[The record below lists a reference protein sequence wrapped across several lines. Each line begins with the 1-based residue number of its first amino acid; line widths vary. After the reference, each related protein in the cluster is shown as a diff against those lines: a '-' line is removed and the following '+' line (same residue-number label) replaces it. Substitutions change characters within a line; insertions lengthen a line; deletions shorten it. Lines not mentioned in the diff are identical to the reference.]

1 MFSMKMHQQ
10 RTDPSLSGPSDGH
23 ASRQAVTGR
32 LYMIKPDLSL
42 SFRPV
47 RAASKGRWV
56 KAGVEFYEGKLNISI
71 IAADLWADW
80 NLLPLSETAI
90 KQNEVSIEFERE
102 QKEDGSYGMVLKAYV
117 NRYNGGEKTMI
128 REVTWVFHEQDEEDE
143 MWIGVYAA
151 RPIQDEREAL
161 VVTMKNIEIER
172 RQILEVMPEES
183 LPLPTP

>member
-1 MFSMKMHQQ
+1 
-10 RTDPSLSGPSDGH
+10 
-23 ASRQAVTGR
+23 
-32 LYMIKPDLSL
+32 MIKPDLSL

-71 IAADLWADW
+71 VAADLWADW

-161 VVTMKNIEIER
+161 PYLLAYKTPLRYKTPSYIRPPQAER
-172 RQILEVMPEES
+172 RCKICMAHRPSTIVNPFTIRPS
-183 LPLPTP
+183 LREGICLARAT